1 MRQPEVA
8 ARRHD
13 GFMTDAC
20 ILDHITFEVPYD
32 EAAEDLCRLLGTAHR
47 YTGENEAWSVHI
59 ELGSDPAEVSSILR
73 RVEAWV
79 AARRLLAIRFQLD
92 DRWYV
97 MESGEAIWALEAA

>member
-1 MRQPEVA
+1 
-8 ARRHD
+8 
-13 GFMTDAC
+13 MTGAW
-20 ILDHITFEVPYD
+20 ILDHITFEVPYED
-32 EAAEDLCRLLGTAHR
+32 AAEDLCRLLGTAYR
-47 YTGENEAWSVHI
+47 YTDENGVWSVHVA
-59 ELGSDPAEVSSILR
+59 LGSDPAEVSSILR